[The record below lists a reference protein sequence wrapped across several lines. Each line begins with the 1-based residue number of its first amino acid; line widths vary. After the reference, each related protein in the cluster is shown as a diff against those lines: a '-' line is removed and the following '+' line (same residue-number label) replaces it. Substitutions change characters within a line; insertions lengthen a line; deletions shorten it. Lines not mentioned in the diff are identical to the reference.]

1 LRPDQAFGFARTA
14 ELALQNLLV
23 THAWAHVSAVLV
35 EWPGIGA
42 GSHPIKQSAYMCMQR
57 RKWKHCHSCAETW
70 PWKLLTRLVYL
81 LVCHIWCVCSDAAI
95 EKTDRATHHRL
106 LLEHFCRQLLR
117 GLEATQTALQAAE
130 RALGRS
136 VGTAS
141 RHTQTKASDI
151 RSGIA
156 EVAGGPAPGAAV
168 GVPENVAEGAAQG
181 AAVMGGAPENVG
193 DVVLRPQWNR
203 DVAFRKIFVALH
215 SLPRR
220 VLMLLPH
227 EVLGLL
233 TAEVGPTILA
243 AQI

>member
-1 LRPDQAFGFARTA
+1 
-14 ELALQNLLV
+14 
-23 THAWAHVSAVLV
+23 
-35 EWPGIGA
+35 
-42 GSHPIKQSAYMCMQR
+42 
-57 RKWKHCHSCAETW
+57 
-70 PWKLLTRLVYL
+70 LTRLVVYL
-81 LVCHIWCVCSDAAI
+81 LVCHIWCVCMPSRALVGRCHTDLSALLLVCSDAAI

-136 VGTAS
+136 VGTVS

-156 EVAGGPAPGAAV
+156 GVAGGPAPGAAA

-181 AAVMGGAPENVG
+181 AAVMGGASENVG
-193 DVVLRPQWNR
+193 DVVLRPQWNQ